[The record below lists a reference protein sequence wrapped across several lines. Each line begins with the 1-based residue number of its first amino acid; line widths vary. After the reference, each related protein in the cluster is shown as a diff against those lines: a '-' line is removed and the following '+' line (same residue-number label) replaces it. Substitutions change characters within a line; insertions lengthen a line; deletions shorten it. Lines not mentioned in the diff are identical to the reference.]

1 MSIII
6 GIDHGYYAIKTA
18 HCSFPAGLT
27 SYGEHEPYTRQG
39 LLEFGGCFFVCGSGR
54 QPIQRDKTINDNY
67 YLLTLAAIAKE
78 IRQRGLPPECS
89 VRIAAGLPLT
99 SFGRDKPRFR
109 DYLLRSNQPVNYKFE
124 GVEYSITI
132 EEVAIFPQGYAAL
145 MTETGLL
152 QDEPSM
158 LLMDLGGWTV
168 DLMRIDNAIPAA
180 DTAHSLELGMIRCVD
195 DIREQVRRET
205 GLSLTDAQIE
215 NMLAGQP
222 CTVSDVPGLLSH
234 DGGRTFATI
243 LNTLDRL
250 GYGVEWQ
257 CLNSKD
263 FGVPQSR
270 NRVYI
275 VGYLDE
281 RCRGKVFPFT
291 ETTGGSLIQTHGG
304 HQGERVYS
312 PEGLSCTLA
321 STPGGFGGKTGL
333 YEVGV
338 PIKCA
343 TKTGYQMAQGGD
355 SIDLSYATVNSRRG
369 RVGKQ
374 IAHTLTTGCRQGT
387 LNFIALNPAPK
398 VTEVARCVNA
408 RVGNGIRTHRGE
420 SSGIL
425 CEGRIRRLTP
435 RECLRLQGWADDRID
450 KILVVSSERQAYR
463 QAGNGV
469 TVNVVEAIG
478 KRLAAID
485 AELCGG

>member
-54 QPIQRDKTINDNY
+54 QPIQRDKTVNDNY

-78 IRQRGLPPECS
+78 ILQRGLPPECS

-99 SFGRDKPRFR
+99 SFGRDKPKFK

-168 DLMRIDNAIPAA
+168 DLMRIDNAIPVA

-222 CTVSDVPGLLSH
+222 CTVSQTTKNRSTSEKYSSMSKEKALPDFDSDQMDQLSWMFWTAAWLQDARRIAKPGAPVCLFIDWRQLPAMTLALQWAGWTWRGVAVWDKVASRPQKGRFRQQSEYIVWGSNGKMPLERNVGCLPGVFRYPNPQNRIHVTEKPLQLMRDVVQICEP
-234 DGGRTFATI
+234 GGRILDPFA
-243 LNTLDRL
+243 
-250 GYGVEWQ
+250 G
-257 CLNSKD
+257 
-263 FGVPQSR
+263 
-270 NRVYI
+270 
-275 VGYLDE
+275 
-281 RCRGKVFPFT
+281 
-291 ETTGGSLIQTHGG
+291 
-304 HQGERVYS
+304 
-312 PEGLSCTLA
+312 A
-321 STPGGFGGKTGL
+321 
-333 YEVGV
+333 
-338 PIKCA
+338 
-343 TKTGYQMAQGGD
+343 
-355 SIDLSYATVNSRRG
+355 
-369 RVGKQ
+369 
-374 IAHTLTTGCRQGT
+374 
-387 LNFIALNPAPK
+387 
-398 VTEVARCVNA
+398 
-408 RVGNGIRTHRGE
+408 
-420 SSGIL
+420 
-425 CEGRIRRLTP
+425 
-435 RECLRLQGWADDRID
+435 
-450 KILVVSSERQAYR
+450 
-463 QAGNGV
+463 
-469 TVNVVEAIG
+469 
-478 KRLAAID
+478 AAIRMQPPTRKSVWRRNIT
-485 AELCGG
+485 AS

>member
-1 MSIII
+1 MVASFFVIESVIRFIDMFSGI
-6 GIDHGYYAIKTA
+6 GG
-18 HCSFPAGLT
+18 FREGLT
-27 SYGEHEPYTRQG
+27 RAGGFTCVGHCEIDKYANRSYNALFDTKGEWFIEDARKADPSTMPDFQLLCGGFPCQTFSIAGTRKG
-39 LLEFGGCFFVCGSGR
+39 FGDPRGTLFFELARLAEARKPS
-54 QPIQRDKTINDNY
+54 
-67 YLLTLAAIAKE
+67 YLL
-78 IRQRGLPPECS
+78 
-89 VRIAAGLPLT
+89 
-99 SFGRDKPRFR
+99 
-109 DYLLRSNQPVNYKFE
+109 FE
-124 GVEYSITI
+124 
-132 EEVAIFPQGYAAL
+132 
-145 MTETGLL
+145 
-152 QDEPSM
+152 
-158 LLMDLGGWTV
+158 
-168 DLMRIDNAIPAA
+168 N
-180 DTAHSLELGMIRCVD
+180 
-195 DIREQVRRET
+195 
-205 GLSLTDAQIE
+205 
-215 NMLAGQP
+215 
-222 CTVSDVPGLLSH
+222 VPGLLSH

-275 VGYLDE
+275 IGYLDE
-281 RCRGKVFPFT
+281 RCRGKVFPFL
-291 ETTGGSLIQTHGG
+291 ETAGGSLIQTHGG

-321 STPGGFGGKTGL
+321 ANPGGFGGKTGL

-343 TKTGYQMAQGGD
+343 TKTGYQMAQVGD

-387 LNFIALNPAPK
+387 LNFIDLNPDPK
-398 VTEVARCVNA
+398 ITEVARCVNA

-420 SSGIL
+420 SSGVL

-450 KILVVSSERQAYR
+450 TVLAIQSDNQAYK

-478 KRLAAID
+478 RRIAKMD
-485 AELCGG
+485 AELRGEALAP